1 MFVNWFNMQKRKCG
15 GIENL
20 GIQNI
25 FTPLKNIEKA
35 TNTEFKNFITSDMK
49 NIGVL
54 FNWEFILNFLED
66 NLDCNYLNKD
76 VKFTYFYDSEA
87 DRNAL
92 DNNFLLYK
100 YRKEFDFEI
109 EFVNITAFTEKNKDV
124 KVIEKAMA
132 GKHFDIVFSN
142 PPYNGN
148 IDLKILQI
156 MFNHSDKII
165 FIHPSTFLLDKKF
178 KTKIYNDVRNTNYLE
193 KAILVWGNMLF
204 DIWLFCPLT
213 ISVWNKKH
221 DSNIVEV
228 IDTAITNSKYTCSV
242 NDISVHGEYF
252 QKIKHFLNCENNL
265 QNNITDEN
273 ELTDYSVKFALIRGH
288 ANVKNNISGYNEDF
302 FTIAAIND
310 ELNKCDH
317 TFRLSESAKSH
328 TNNGKNFPLFTFPSE
343 AEREN
348 FLSYCKTKIVRFLL
362 SLVKMNANMYAG
374 ELEVIPWMDF
384 TQEWNDKKLCEE
396 FGIDEEL
403 WQYIDKFIPDYYED
417 YDDGF
422 TTKAKQVISRHHGV
436 EPNDEMKTLCPAEVI
451 DHLMRTTITCKSKF
465 VSKGFTRNGY
475 SYIAFKENNNDGDDT
490 TFAWRV
496 IRRAKRK

>member
-35 TNTEFKNFITSDMK
+35 TNTEFKNFITSDTK

-109 EFVNITAFTEKNKDV
+109 EFVNIMAFTEKNKDV

-178 KTKIYNDVRNTNYLE
+178 KKKLYNDVRNSNYLE
-193 KAILVWGNMLF
+193 KAIFVWGNEMF
-204 DIWLFCPLT
+204 NIGLFCPVT
-213 ISVWNKKH
+213 ISVWNKEH

-228 IDTAITNSKYTCSV
+228 IDKGYTSTVYTCDV
-242 NDISVHGEYF
+242 NDISMHGEYF
-252 QKIKHFLNCENNL
+252 QKVKHFLNCKNNL
-265 QNNITDEN
+265 QNNTTNEN
-273 ELTDYSVKFALIRGH
+273 ELTDYSVALPLIRTGVTCGIDGFTGH
-288 ANVKNNISGYNEDF
+288 FTSILGLDDNNY
-302 FTIAAIND
+302 
-310 ELNKCDH
+310 KCDH
-317 TFRLSESAKSH
+317 TFRYPAHASAQQKLHYGFS
-328 TNNGKNFPLFTFPSE
+328 SE
-343 AEREN
+343 AERKN
-348 FLSYCKTKIVRFLL
+348 FLGYCKTKIVRFLL
-362 SLVKMNANMYAG
+362 SITKTNANLGRG
-374 ELEVIPWMDF
+374 ELEIIPWMDF
-384 TQEWNDKKLCEE
+384 TQEWNDAKLCEE
-396 FGIDEEL
+396 FGIDKEL
-403 WQYIDKFIPDYYED
+403 WQYIDNFIPDYYED
-417 YDDGF
+417 YESGF
-422 TTKAKQVISRHHGV
+422 
-436 EPNDEMKTLCPAEVI
+436 
-451 DHLMRTTITCKSKF
+451 
-465 VSKGFTRNGY
+465 
-475 SYIAFKENNNDGDDT
+475 
-490 TFAWRV
+490 
-496 IRRAKRK
+496 